1 MKKDSIFNKRSFMI
15 KILIGVLLII
25 FAFILFLLFNKK
37 DSKRF
42 KEEYDGVSINNKFV
56 YKDAKFAL
64 KTLKDGTGLIYF
76 GFPECPWC
84 QEYVKFL
91 DEVANKNDIKEI
103 YYVNILKDRKD
114 NTKEYQEIVNI
125 LKDYLDK
132 DDKGN
137 PRIFVP
143 HIVAVKE
150 GKILDNDNETST
162 ISSGEIST
170 TDYWTD
176 LRISNL
182 KEKLNKILE
191 ELNKNICTTNCN

>member
-15 KILIGVLLII
+15 KILVGVLLII
-25 FAFILFLLFNKK
+25 FAFILLLIFNKK

-42 KEEYDGVSINNKFV
+42 KEEYKGVSINNKFV

-125 LKDYLDK
+125 LKDHLDK